1 MFDQENVR
9 EFVNNDREMVT
20 DLRMSSMDW
29 VGSLKHVF
37 VHMLLHFF
45 LAGRLNRQVTS
56 ICIFFHWRTQGC
68 YFRVD
73 AMSAMGGGVCFTL
86 MMVWSHLN
94 FACQLPLQKV
104 QFS

>member
-37 VHMLLHFF
+37 VHMLLFF
-45 LAGRLNRQVTS
+45 FGRQVEPPS
-56 ICIFFHWRTQGC
+56 NFDMYFFSLENLLWMEEILHQL
-68 YFRVD
+68 VD
-73 AMSAMGGGVCFTL
+73 GYAIIIPFFT
-86 MMVWSHLN
+86 VFYSY
-94 FACQLPLQKV
+94 Q
-104 QFS
+104 

>member
-37 VHMLLHFF
+37 VHMLFF
-45 LAGRLNRQVTS
+45 FWQAG
-56 ICIFFHWRTQGC
+56 
-68 YFRVD
+68 
-73 AMSAMGGGVCFTL
+73 
-86 MMVWSHLN
+86 
-94 FACQLPLQKV
+94 
-104 QFS
+104 

>member
-37 VHMLLHFF
+37 VHMLFF
-45 LAGRLNRQVTS
+45 FGRQVEPPS
-56 ICIFFHWRTQGC
+56 NFDMYFFHWRTQGC
-68 YFRVD
+68 YFRVCWLMLNLLWMEEILHQLVYGY
-73 AMSAMGGGVCFTL
+73 AIIIPFFT
-86 MMVWSHLN
+86 VFYSY
-94 FACQLPLQKV
+94 Q
-104 QFS
+104 

>member
-68 YFRVD
+68 YFRVCWLMLNLLWMEEILHQLVD
-73 AMSAMGGGVCFTL
+73 GYAIIIPFFT
-86 MMVWSHLN
+86 VFYSY
-94 FACQLPLQKV
+94 Q
-104 QFS
+104 

>member
-45 LAGRLNRQVTS
+45 WQAG
-56 ICIFFHWRTQGC
+56 
-68 YFRVD
+68 
-73 AMSAMGGGVCFTL
+73 
-86 MMVWSHLN
+86 
-94 FACQLPLQKV
+94 
-104 QFS
+104 